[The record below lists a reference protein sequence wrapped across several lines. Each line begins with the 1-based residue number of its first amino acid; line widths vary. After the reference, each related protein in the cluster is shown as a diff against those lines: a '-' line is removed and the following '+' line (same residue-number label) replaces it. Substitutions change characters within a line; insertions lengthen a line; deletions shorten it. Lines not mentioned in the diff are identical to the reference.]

1 MSRGIPESTVRRLAI
16 YLRVL
21 ESFERE
27 GTQTASS
34 GEHARRGNTTA
45 AQVRKDLS
53 LFGSFGTRGLGYGV
67 PELAGELRE
76 ILGLDRTWRVALA
89 GAGRLGSA
97 LFDYEAFRHRGFQIV
112 LVVDSDSAKVG
123 QHWDGLTIRPVEEF
137 EAGIRES
144 EVEILITAVP
154 ANAVQE
160 IVDRAVQAGVRAILN
175 FAPLQ
180 LHVPEGVEVTDV
192 DMGVELGTLSFA
204 LGTSAKRS
212 G

>member
-1 MSRGIPESTVRRLAI
+1 
-16 YLRVL
+16 
-21 ESFERE
+21 
-27 GTQTASS
+27 
-34 GEHARRGNTTA
+34 
-45 AQVRKDLS
+45 
-53 LFGSFGTRGLGYGV
+53 
-67 PELAGELRE
+67 LRE

-97 LFDYEAFRHRGFQIV
+97 LFDYEAFRPRGFQIV

-123 QHWDGLTIRPVEEF
+123 QRWDGLTIRPVEEF
-137 EAGIRES
+137 EAGLREA

-154 ANAVQE
+154 ANAAQE
-160 IVDRAVQAGVRAILN
+160 IVDRAVQAGVRAVLN

-192 DMGVELGTLSFA
+192 DMVVELGTLSFA

-212 G
+212 D

>member
-1 MSRGIPESTVRRLAI
+1 MRRLTI
-16 YLRVL
+16 YLRIL

-27 GTQTASS
+27 GTRTASS
-34 GEHARRGNTTA
+34 GELARRGNTTA

-53 LFGSFGTRGLGYGV
+53 LFGSFGKRGLGYGV
-67 PELAGELRE
+67 SELARKLRE

-97 LFDYEAFRHRGFQIV
+97 LFDYEAFRHRGSQIV

-123 QHWDGLTIRPVEEF
+123 RRWDGLTIRPVEEF
-137 EAGIRES
+137 EAGLREAD
-144 EVEILITAVP
+144 VEIL
-154 ANAVQE
+154 
-160 IVDRAVQAGVRAILN
+160 DRAVQAGVRAILN

-192 DMGVELGTLSFA
+192 DMVVELGTLSFA

-212 G
+212 D